1 MNMKQLL
8 PGALVALVVIG
19 ALLLVFRLLT
29 GVFALASGLLN
40 TLLGLAVVVALVA
53 IVAWMFS
60 YAKKH
65 KK

>member
-1 MNMKQLL
+1 MNFKQLL
-8 PGALVALVVIG
+8 PTALAAVVVIG
-19 ALLLVFRLLT
+19 LLVLLFRLIA
-29 GVFALASGLLN
+29 GAFALASGLLN

>member
-8 PGALVALVVIG
+8 PGALLALVVIG

-40 TLLGLAVVVALVA
+40 TLLGLAIVVALVA

>member
-29 GVFALASGLLN
+29 GVFALAGGLLN
-40 TLLGLAVVVALVA
+40 TLLGLAIVVALVA

>member
-1 MNMKQLL
+1 MNFKQLL
-8 PGALVALVVIG
+8 PTVLAAVAALG
-19 ALLLVFRLLT
+19 LLVLLFRLLT

-40 TLLGLAVVVALVA
+40 TLLGLAVTVALVA

-60 YAKKH
+60 YAKKR

>member
-1 MNMKQLL
+1 MNFKQLL
-8 PGALVALVVIG
+8 PTVLAAVAVLG
-19 ALLLVFRLLT
+19 LLVLLFRLLT

-40 TLLGLAVVVALVA
+40 TLLGLAVTVALVA

-60 YAKKH
+60 YAKKR

>member
-1 MNMKQLL
+1 MNFKQLL
-8 PGALVALVVIG
+8 PTGLAAVAVLG
-19 ALLLVFRLLT
+19 LLVLLFRLLT

-40 TLLGLAVVVALVA
+40 TLLGLAVTVALIA

-60 YAKKH
+60 YAKKR